1 MFALH
6 LLFILIYST
15 LQQCPS
21 EGVDYSANQVSN
33 GNFET
38 PVIGTGNPPQT
49 FAGGIGAWTCTLA

>member
-1 MFALH
+1 MLSLY
-6 LLFILIYST
+6 LLIILIYYT

-38 PVIGTGNPPQT
+38 PVVGAGNPPLT
-49 FAGGIGAWTCTLA
+49 FIGGIGAWTCALA